1 MYWGRERA
9 DPSELRPSCDIKW
22 EVAMLDRLSVLIGR
36 VSTLSLEDLKREDG
50 QTTVEYAVVLVL
62 VILLATAVFTALS
75 GSVSTAMGQ
84 IGAKITALIPS
95 SL

>member
-1 MYWGRERA
+1 MRC
-9 DPSELRPSCDIKW
+9 STELRPSCHIKW

-36 VSTLSLEDLKREDG
+36 VATLRLEDLKREDG

-62 VILLATAVFTALS
+62 VILLAVAVFTALQ
-75 GSVSTAMGQ
+75 GSVSAAMSQ
-84 IGAKITALIPS
+84 IGTKITSLIPS

>member
-1 MYWGRERA
+1 
-9 DPSELRPSCDIKW
+9 
-22 EVAMLDRLSVLIGR
+22 MLDRLSVLIGR
-36 VSTLSLEDLKREDG
+36 VATLRLEDLKREDG

-62 VILLATAVFTALS
+62 VILLAVAVFTALQ
-75 GSVSTAMGQ
+75 GSVSQAMSQ

>member
-1 MYWGRERA
+1 
-9 DPSELRPSCDIKW
+9 
-22 EVAMLDRLSVLIGR
+22 MLDRLSVLIGR

-62 VILLATAVFTALS
+62 VILLATAVFTALQ
-75 GSVSTAMGQ
+75 GSVSTAMAG

-95 SL
+95 AL

>member
-1 MYWGRERA
+1 
-9 DPSELRPSCDIKW
+9 
-22 EVAMLDRLSVLIGR
+22 MLDRLSVLIGR

-62 VILLATAVFTALS
+62 VILLATAVFAALS
-75 GSVSTAMGQ
+75 TSVSGAMSA

-95 SL
+95 TL